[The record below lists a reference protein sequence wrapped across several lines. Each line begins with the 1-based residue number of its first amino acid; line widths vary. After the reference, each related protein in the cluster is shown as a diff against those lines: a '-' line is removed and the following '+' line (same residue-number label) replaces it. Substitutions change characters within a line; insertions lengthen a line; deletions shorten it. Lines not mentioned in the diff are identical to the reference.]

1 VLRNVT
7 FSDNP
12 AQRERLKTVDSAM
25 LEGIRSPTIS
35 LNIEERTVLL
45 KSNGVVGR
53 QLMLPTKSEFSKRR
67 T

>member
-1 VLRNVT
+1 MLRNVA

-12 AQRERLKTVDSAM
+12 IREERFKIVDSTI

-35 LNIEERTVLL
+35 LNTGERTVLL
-45 KSNGVVGR
+45 KFDGVVGR
-53 QLMLPTKSEFSKRR
+53 QLILPTKSEFSKRR